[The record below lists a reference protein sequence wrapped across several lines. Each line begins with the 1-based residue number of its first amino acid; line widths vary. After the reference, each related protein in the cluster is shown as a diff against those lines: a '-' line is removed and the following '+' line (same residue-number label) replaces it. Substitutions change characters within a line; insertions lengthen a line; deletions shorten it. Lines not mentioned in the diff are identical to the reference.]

1 MKESRR
7 ITVFNSFTWL
17 VHQLVE
23 LLAAHVL
30 AVVGPIAMVALVVSS
45 FFADDAMVGLILVIV
60 GLFSPIMFG
69 FWFAITA
76 AFKEARRR
84 GCVGFE
90 FTFYG
95 LWVFLKRGV
104 GYLFVSYLAELLV
117 IWLLAYHL
125 DVEGHLGVKVTLV
138 FLASFAPVATY
149 L

>member
-1 MKESRR
+1 MIERVV
-7 ITVFNSFTWL
+7 VFNPFKWL
-17 VHQLVE
+17 IGEILE

-45 FFADDAMVGLILVIV
+45 FFADDAMVSLILVLV

-84 GCVGFE
+84 GYTGFE

-104 GYLFVSYLAELLV
+104 GYLFFSYLAEFFTM
-117 IWLLAYHL
+117 WLLASL
-125 DVEGHLGVKVTLV
+125 DIDGHLGVKVTLV
-138 FLASFAPVATY
+138 FLASFTPAVFW